1 MIYKFT
7 NCFVSGVH
15 AMTDESK
22 SSPPPGGQFLVYQTE
37 DGKLKIDVRF
47 EGETVWLTQQ
57 HMAELFQMTQQ
68 NISLH
73 LQNIYA
79 EGELERGATH
89 KESLSVR
96 QEGTRSVQRRVDF
109 YNLDAILSVGY
120 RVKSVVA
127 TRFRIWATQRLREY
141 IVKGFVLDDERLK
154 NPDQPFDYFEELTR
168 RIQDIRTSERRFYQ
182 KITDIYATSIDYDPT
197 QEISIVFFKTV
208 QNKVHWA
215 ITGQTA
221 AEIVHDRVDA
231 AKTNLGLT
239 NWRGAVVRKQDVVVA
254 KNYLTEP
261 ELAALNNLMEQYLV
275 FAEGQAM
282 RRIPMHMAD
291 WIKKLDAFLTLNQ
304 RDILSHAGRISH
316 EVAQVKAELEYDRY
330 RALVDAQP
338 RPVDGDF
345 EQAAKQI
352 KRTHAEARRTR
363 RKK

>member
-1 MIYKFT
+1 M
-7 NCFVSGVH
+7 S
-15 AMTDESK
+15 DETL
-22 SSPPPGGQFLVYQTE
+22 PATPPGGQFLVYQTE
-37 DGKLKIDVRF
+37 DGKLKLDVRF
-47 EGETVWLTQQ
+47 EGETVWLTQP
-57 HMAELFQMTQQ
+57 HMAELFQTTQQ

-96 QEGTRSVQRRVDF
+96 LEGARSVQRRVDF

-120 RVKSVVA
+120 RVKSAVA
-127 TRFRIWATQRLREY
+127 TRFRIWATQQLREY

-197 QEISIVFFKTV
+197 QEVSLLFFKTV

-221 AEIVHDRVDA
+221 AEIVHGRVNA
-231 AKTNLGLT
+231 AKPNLGLT
-239 NWRGAVVRKQDVVVA
+239 NWRGAVIRKPDVAIA

-261 ELAALNNLMEQYLV
+261 ELAALNNLIEQYLI
-275 FAEGQAM
+275 FAQGQAM
-282 RRIPMHMAD
+282 RRLAMHMAD
-291 WIKKLDAFLTLNQ
+291 WIKKLDAFLTLNE
-304 RDILSHAGRISH
+304 RDILTHAGRISH
-316 EVAQVKAELEYDRY
+316 EMAQAKAELEFDKLKILT
-330 RALVDAQP
+330 AGEP
-338 RPVDGDF
+338 RPVDAAFD
-345 EQAAKQI
+345 QAVKQLP
-352 KRTHAEARRTR
+352 KAAPKS
-363 RKK
+363 RKKKP